1 MIVDEIMS
9 CWRKHPDKPIW
20 QHPTLGMIKEEL
32 IQPGDYSVRTRYD
45 WTDARG
51 VYRQRFDTL
60 RTAQLMARRVSRPT
74 REAEFS

>member
-74 REAEFS
+74 RESEFA